1 MPIEQIEPSCELKS
15 ELARLCLPAATRDA
29 DRKFAWL
36 NSICLLFLLIGLFG
50 KPASIHIKPLPPPE
64 VILPAIIEPVI
75 TPPPTTVQELQPEEK
90 QPEEQ
95 VASQVIAVVPDSP
108 DIHFSVPTIGNL
120 LVPAALAVAPPL
132 LPLKPP
138 AAITQMASKAVL
150 ALDSTGSGGARPKP
164 PYPRLALEHGQQG
177 VVALLITADATG
189 NITLVEVKAS
199 SGYPLLDRSTLDFVK
214 RRWTAPPGAGP
225 RSFEVTIRYRLEPE

>member
-1 MPIEQIEPSCELKS
+1 MYTERIQSGYELKS

-64 VILPAIIEPVI
+64 AILPAIFEPVV
-75 TPPPTTVQELQPEEK
+75 TPPTTVPESKPEETQPEK
-90 QPEEQ
+90 QETPQ
-95 VASQVIAVVPDSP
+95 VVAVVPDSP

-138 AAITQMASKAVL
+138 VALAQMASKAVL
-150 ALDSTGSGGARPKP
+150 ALDSTGSGGTRPKP

>member
-1 MPIEQIEPSCELKS
+1 MHTEQIKQGYELKS
-15 ELARLCLPAATRDA
+15 DLARLCLPAATHDV
-29 DRKFAWL
+29 DRKFVWL

-50 KPASIHIKPLPPPE
+50 KPASVHIRPLPPPE
-64 VILPAIIEPVI
+64 EVLPTIIEPVV
-75 TPPPTTVQELQPEEK
+75 TPPTTVPELKPEETQPEK
-90 QPEEQ
+90 QETPQ
-95 VASQVIAVVPDSP
+95 VVAVVPDSP

-120 LVPAALAVAPPL
+120 LVPTELAVAPPL
-132 LPLKPP
+132 LPLQPP
-138 AAITQMASKAVL
+138 VAIAQAASKAVL
-150 ALDSTGSGGARPKP
+150 ALDSTGSGGERPKP

-177 VVALLITADATG
+177 VVGLLITADATG

-199 SGYPLLDRSTLDFVK
+199 SGYPFLDRSTLDFVK